1 MNKELEAFTYVSSH
15 DLQEPLR
22 KLQTFAGMILE
33 KEKQNLSE
41 KGKNYF

>member
-22 KLQTFAGMILE
+22 KLQTFAGLIIE
-33 KEKQNLSE
+33 KRKAQ
-41 KGKNYF
+41 FIC